1 MMQLLGYRTR
11 GALSA
16 AEALTSFEE
25 QKPAVVLADLSLGDA
40 DGVDLIQHLHGMD
53 PEVRY
58 FLLSGDPGLIG
69 KERPL
74 PPCVEG
80 FLAKPVTLD
89 ALTQVLKE

>member
-1 MMQLLGYRTR
+1 
-11 GALSA
+11 
-16 AEALTSFEE
+16 EE
-25 QKPAVVLADLSLGDA
+25 NKPSVVLADLSLGDA
-40 DGVDLIQHLHGMD
+40 DGAQLIQHMHSRD

-69 KERPL
+69 QERPL

-89 ALTQVLKE
+89 ALTHALKD